1 MFKAKLVI
9 VLIAFWTIA
18 IGCGF
23 HALMVYKGRAGSAGA
38 LPAVWPGNDLITP
51 SPDKPQL
58 VMFAHPRCPCTR
70 ASLGELALLV
80 AQAQGRFDAV
90 VLFSG
95 PADETETEAWSNTA
109 TIDFARALPG
119 VCTVLDK
126 DGEVAKRFGAKTS
139 GHTVVYAPNGK
150 LLFSGGITGSRGHLG
165 ENGGFDSVLQLVNGG
180 DMPRRR
186 ITAKVFGCGLFDQ
199 CTNNPTIGKN

>member
-1 MFKAKLVI
+1 MIKAKLVI
-9 VLIAFWTIA
+9 VLISFWTIA

-23 HALMVYKGRAGSAGA
+23 HALMVYKGRAGPAGA
-38 LPAVWPGNDLITP
+38 MPAVWPRNDLITP

-70 ASLGELALLV
+70 ASLGELELLV
-80 AQAQGRFDAV
+80 AQAQGKFDAV
-90 VLFSG
+90 VLFAE
-95 PADETETEAWSNTA
+95 PADETEAWSNTA
-109 TIDFARALPG
+109 TIDFARSIPG
-119 VCTVLDK
+119 VRAVLDK

-165 ENGGFDSVLQLVNGG
+165 ENGGFDSVRQLVSGG
-180 DMPRRR
+180 DTPPRQ
-186 ITAKVFGCGLFDQ
+186 ITAKVFGCGLFDP
-199 CTNNPTIGKN
+199 CTNNQSVGKN

>member
-1 MFKAKLVI
+1 MFKTKLVI
-9 VLIAFWTIA
+9 VLVSFWTIA

-38 LPAVWPGNDLITP
+38 LPAFWPGNDLITP
-51 SPDKPQL
+51 SRDKPQL

-70 ASLGELALLV
+70 ASLGELELLV

-90 VLFSG
+90 VLFYE
-95 PADETETEAWSNTA
+95 PADETEAWSNTA
-109 TIDFARALPG
+109 TIDFARSIPRVRA
-119 VCTVLDK
+119 VLDK

-150 LLFSGGITGSRGHLG
+150 LVFSGGITGSRGHLG
-165 ENGGFDSVLQLVNGG
+165 ENGGFDSLLQLVNGG
-180 DMPRRR
+180 DMPPRQ
-186 ITAKVFGCGLFDQ
+186 ITAKVFGCGIFDQ
-199 CTNNPTIGKN
+199 CTNNQTVGKN